1 MGSRNQ
7 YEGIDA
13 LAVKIIRN
21 KASQLVG
28 RSGFVEA
35 DLQDLEQELVMDLQ
49 QRLPRFDPNRAGRK
63 TFITYVVKHRVAT
76 LIKAQEAGNR
86 DYRLRAFSLDR
97 DLPLE
102 DDEPDPVKGQFTSP
116 LLDQT
121 AYLLQTGAAARSE
134 TESKELCMDLKEML
148 KILPPELRDLCRRLV
163 SQTVTEVCHDT
174 GIPRAT
180 LYGAIQKVRKIFE
193 EAGLDAY
200 L

>member
-1 MGSRNQ
+1 MGSRNK
-7 YEGIDA
+7 YEGIDMF
-13 LAVKIIRN
+13 AVKLIRN

-28 RSGFVEA
+28 RTGFVEA
-35 DLQDLEQELVMDLQ
+35 DLHDLEQELVLDLL
-49 QRLPRFDPNRAGRK
+49 QRLPRFDPNRAGRN
-63 TFITYVVKHRVAT
+63 TFITRVVKHRVAT

-97 DLPLE
+97 DFPLE

-121 AYLLQTGAAARSE
+121 AFLQQTGAAARSE
-134 TESKELCMDLKEML
+134 SERKELRMDLEEAANA
-148 KILPPELRDLCRRLV
+148 LPPDLRDLCRRLV
-163 SQTVTEVCHDT
+163 SQTVTEVFRDT